1 MTAVKD
7 FIALLHNSDRL
18 RIMQDGKEVF
28 VGYLSTLM
36 MDKTCVYNT
45 VRDCAM
51 KEFRAVPEIRHKQW
65 QERGLMEPLMKH
77 ELAEYSFSDL
87 QMNLYY
93 TIILKDENKERIE
106 ELHRIIMEHEECCK
120 GCPDSGHQEACEC
133 CDVYGNIMDF
143 QRELQ
148 GLEE

>member
-1 MTAVKD
+1 MTTLEGFLKMLSGAN
-7 FIALLHNSDRL
+7 LLHIIKGEKTL
-18 RIMQDGKEVF
+18 YM
-28 VGYLSTLM
+28 GYLANIEYADSGMCLQ
-36 MDKTCVYNT
+36 DEVEKF
-45 VRDCAM
+45 
-51 KEFRAVPEIRHKQW
+51 KAVPEIKHKRW
-65 QERGLMEPLMKH
+65 QELGLMKPLQP
-77 ELAEYSFSDL
+77 EQTPQYSFSDL

-106 ELHRIIMEHEECCK
+106 ELRRIIMEHEEYCK

-133 CDVYGNIMDF
+133 CDVYGNMMDF